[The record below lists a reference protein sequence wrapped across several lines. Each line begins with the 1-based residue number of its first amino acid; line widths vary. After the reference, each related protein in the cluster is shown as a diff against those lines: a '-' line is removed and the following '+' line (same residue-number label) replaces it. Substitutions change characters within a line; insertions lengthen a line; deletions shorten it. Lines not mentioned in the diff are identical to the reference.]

1 MCGIAGIIELGSHR
15 TPDLLTLRR
24 MSAAITH
31 RGPDEEGFFLDPGV
45 GFASRRLSIVGLADG
60 QQPMFNEDGS
70 VVVAFNG
77 ELFEYPELREELKAK
92 GHVFRSH
99 ADTECLVHL
108 WEEMGEKMFDR
119 LRGQFAFALFD
130 RKQRVIILARDR
142 VGICPLH
149 VARRGDTLYFGSE
162 IKAIL
167 ASKQIEPKRDLRGI
181 DHIFTYF
188 AMGTRRTM
196 FEGISSVLPGSYQRI
211 QLRQEGET
219 ADIVEKFYWDL
230 PYPDQGYEHNPTEKQ
245 AVDEFREV
253 FSEAV
258 RIRLRA
264 DVPVVSYLSGG
275 VDSTAVAST
284 ATKIRGESIPTFTI
298 QIADPRFDET
308 DRALAAAK
316 TIGSTPT
323 IVTLHGPDI
332 SAAYP
337 ELVRASDCAVVDT
350 SCAALLCLAKE
361 VHRQNYRVALT
372 GEGADEA
379 LAGYP
384 WFKGSRLARMCDI
397 GGLPTSVAI
406 RRLHL
411 AILSPETPWS
421 RVTSAW
427 GHLGGRHAYNDLY
440 GIMSVSRSLF
450 YRPETWEKLEGHSA
464 YEDFVINKDLVKR
477 IHPMNRQLYFGYKSL
492 LAGLLL
498 NHKGDRPAMNSSVET
513 RYPFLDE
520 KVVEYCCKIH
530 PRFKLRGIWRDKHL
544 LRSFASDILPKN
556 IANRPKAIFRAP
568 FGNTFFD
575 EPAEYIDQL
584 LSRESM
590 ERTGLFDTDKVI
602 EYRKTFRQ
610 YGRGFG
616 RRLSIEMG
624 LTAVMATQLWHHS
637 YLGGGLCDL
646 PVWTPPAVDESIPAV
661 IRRPPTQ
668 HLSAAAT

>member
-15 TPDLLTLRR
+15 TPDLLTLRK
-24 MSAAITH
+24 MAAALIH
-31 RGPDEEGFFLDPGV
+31 RGPNEEGFFLDPGV
-45 GFASRRLSIVGLADG
+45 GFAHRRLSIVGLSDG

-70 VVVAFNG
+70 VVVTFNG
-77 ELFEYPELREELKAK
+77 ELFEYPELREELKSR
-92 GHVFRSH
+92 GHVFRTH
-99 ADTECLVHL
+99 ADTEILVHL
-108 WEEMGEKMFDR
+108 WEEMGERMLER
-119 LRGQFAFALFD
+119 LRGQFAFAIYD
-130 RKQRVIILARDR
+130 RKQRVVFLARDR

-149 VARRGDTLYFGSE
+149 WARRGDTFYFGSE

-167 ASKQIEPKRDLRGI
+167 GSGKVEPKPDLRGI

-196 FEGISSVLPGSYQRI
+196 FEGISSVLPGSFLKI
-211 QLRQEGET
+211 QLRPDGEI
-219 ADIVEKFYWDL
+219 AQIKEKIYWDL
-230 PYPDQGYEHNPTEKQ
+230 PFPDHGDEHVPSEPK
-245 AVDEFREV
+245 AVEEFREV

-284 ATKIRGESIPTFTI
+284 ATRIRGESIPTFTI

-308 DRALAAAK
+308 DRALAAAA
-316 TIGSTPT
+316 TIGSKPT
-323 IVTLHGPDI
+323 VVTLHGPDI

-361 VHRQNYRVALT
+361 VHRQDYRVALT
-372 GEGADEA
+372 GEGADEG
-379 LAGYP
+379 LGGYP
-384 WFKGSRLARMCDI
+384 WFKGSRLARLLDV
-397 GGLPTSVAI
+397 GGIPVSAMA
-406 RRLHL
+406 RRIHL
-411 AILSPETPWS
+411 ALLSPETPFS
-421 RVTSAW
+421 RVQKAW
-427 GHLGGRHAYNDLY
+427 EYLGSRHAYNDLY
-440 GIMSVSRSLF
+440 GIMSVSRTLF
-450 YRPETWEKLEGHSA
+450 YRPETWSQLDDHTA
-464 YEDFVINKDLVKR
+464 YEDFVINRDLVQR
-477 IHPMNRQLYFGYKSL
+477 IHPMNRALYFGYKSL

-520 KVVEYCCKIH
+520 KVVEYCCRIH
-530 PRFKLRGIWRDKHL
+530 PKFKLRGIWRDKHL
-544 LRSFASDILPKN
+544 LRCFASDILPRT

-590 ERTGLFDTDKVI
+590 ERTGLFDADKVI

-610 YGRGFG
+610 FGAAFG

-624 LTAVMATQLWHHS
+624 LTAVMATQLWYHS

-646 PVWTPPAVDESIPAV
+646 PVWSPPSVDESVPAV

-668 HLSAAAT
+668 RLTAVAT